1 MNHITIAVINI
12 KSNGDAITEAAKPK
26 IPEPSKPGSVKLT
39 RSRRLNKKTTTS
51 NSTGKQIKNDNNHIF
66 LNESEIGQLPN
77 LNLQRKWT
85 KDM

>member
-1 MNHITIAVINI
+1 MYLILYPSSENLIMHITIAVINI

-51 NSTGKQIKNDNNHIF
+51 NNTGK
-66 LNESEIGQLPN
+66 
-77 LNLQRKWT
+77 
-85 KDM
+85 

>member
-51 NSTGKQIKNDNNHIF
+51 NSTGK
-66 LNESEIGQLPN
+66 
-77 LNLQRKWT
+77 
-85 KDM
+85 